1 MKNFYLINSII
12 CLLVFV
18 GCSEHGISHHKQGK
32 VVELSALDVDEKNR
46 NETLSRIA
54 KLRVDY
60 ISPATGIGE
69 DFRKEYQGDIRK
81 FGISIPDEAFIDK
94 NICRFA
100 DTDVNRFERLK
111 RSLYSD
117 SDIVWTTR
125 GGFGSYKLIDRLSAL
140 PKPKKRKFFIGFSDI
155 TALNLYLFQNWK
167 DWTVIHAP
175 MIVYTKKKHYHH
187 PSWLLLMDILEG
199 KVNRYKMSGLSPLN
213 KLGKKKSSGFAVT
226 GELTGGNLTL
236 IESSLKTNWEIDT
249 DNKILF
255 IEDCHESAPSVYRSM
270 YHLKAAGKLSNVKA
284 IVFGEFIGSP
294 GYKKYL
300 KHFVNEIGVPVFIT
314 DNFGHG
320 KKNFPLVYGAKAT
333 IKNNSLIVDLSG
345 KRILSTSNVKFSKK
359 LSD

>member
-18 GCSEHGISHHKQGK
+18 GCSEHEMSSRKQGK
-32 VVELSALDVDEKNR
+32 VVELSALDVNERNR
-46 NETLSRIA
+46 NKTLSRVA
-54 KLRVDY
+54 RLRVDY
-60 ISPATGIGE
+60 VSPATGIDE

-81 FGISIPDEAFIDK
+81 FGISIPDEAFVDK

-100 DTDVNRFERLK
+100 NTDANRFDQLK

-117 SDIVWTTR
+117 SDVVWTTR

-140 PKPKKRKFFIGFSDI
+140 PKPKKSKFFIGFSDI
-155 TALNLYLFQNWK
+155 TALNLYLSQNWK
-167 DWTVIHAP
+167 DWIVIHGP
-175 MIVYTKKKHYHH
+175 TIVRMAKNHYHY
-187 PSWLLLMDILEG
+187 PSWSLLMDILER
-199 KVNRYKMSGLSPLN
+199 KINKYEIKGLTPLN
-213 KLGKKKSSGFAVT
+213 DLGKKKLTIT

-270 YHLKAAGKLSNVKA
+270 YHLKAAGKLSKVKA

-294 GYKKYL
+294 GYKRYL
-300 KHFVNEIGVPVFIT
+300 KYFAKELNVPVFIT

-345 KRILSTSNVKFSKK
+345 K
-359 LSD
+359 